1 MGSIG
6 GLSSSTSSSLSSIRG
21 YGGLASGLD
30 RDTLIEGM
38 TSGTTSKI
46 QQQYQKKQKLQWKQT
61 AIQGISSKLVEF
73 ARKYSSYT
81 SSTNLSGSSFFNKSL
96 ITALGANSGK
106 ISVSGSSSISDSVS
120 ITGVK
125 QLARNAT
132 MSSKNPV
139 SNQALA
145 TGKLDTTTKEAVSNL
160 ENESLIFKY
169 GNKTVGLYLPS
180 GTVDGYTYDYSDV
193 DKSIASINK
202 AMEGTVAS
210 GDKNLSDVMEA
221 FNDGGKVSFRSK
233 GDAATDGNSIKLTS
247 GSEKALEALGLEVG
261 RDGKPINENG
271 MVIDKT
277 QKLWTDMLLHER
289 LSEKEITFNYNG
301 TAKKLSFM
309 KMDATTT
316 LEDVRADLQKQLD
329 KEFGTG
335 RIKVSLDGANAANTE
350 GSFKFQTMD
359 AATGNA
365 DGSSVLIMS
374 GSDVGVL
381 GKTGALKVDYGTSNR
396 LNTSSSLLDSG
407 LVRLPSGK
415 NPNDP
420 LDLKINGVDINPVG
434 SDGTQKLTYNSSIS
448 DIISAINSA
457 DAGVKIS
464 YMQNADKF
472 SIEATDAGVSGDIK
486 LEGADAAVLFGR
498 KDIGDGTGG
507 DYTVTKGQDAI
518 VTVKYAG
525 SDDEIDLVRGSNSF
539 NLDGL
544 NITLNGTFG
553 WTPTADG
560 SGFDKVAGTEAVTFS
575 AKVDVEKIT
584 TAVTDMIKDYN
595 EMLELINKEVS
606 TKPNRKFP
614 PLTDDQKA
622 ELSESQIEKWEEE
635 AKKGLLFNNV
645 DIRSLADNMRFI
657 FASGSAERN
666 QMESYGITVSTDYSD
681 NGKLVLDEEKF
692 KAALES
698 DPEGVKELFTRPKVD
713 KNDQGGLMARITT
726 LTDRYAS
733 TTGATK
739 GILIEQ
745 AGSQYAPTTIL
756 NNRIQKELDT
766 IDSYIERLQDKL
778 KTETDRYIKQF
789 TSLETLI
796 SQMNSQSSWLSQ
808 AGGTM

>member
-6 GLSSSTSSSLSSIRG
+6 GLSSSTSNSLSSIRG

-46 QQQYQKKQKLQWKQT
+46 QAQYQKKQKLQWKQT

-73 ARKYSSYT
+73 SRKYASYT
-81 SSTNLSGSSFFNKSL
+81 STTNLSGSNFFNKSL
-96 ITALGANSGK
+96 ITALGANSSK
-106 ISVSGSSSISDSVS
+106 ISVSGSSSIADSVS

-125 QLARNAT
+125 QLARNAS
-132 MSSKNPV
+132 MSSKTPV
-139 SNQALA
+139 SDQSLM
-145 TGKLDTTTKEAVSNL
+145 TGKLDTTATEKVSNL

-169 GNKTVGLYLPS
+169 GNKTVGLFLPS
-180 GTVDGYTYDYSDV
+180 GTVDGYTYDYKDV
-193 DKSIASINK
+193 DSAIASINK

-210 GDKNLSDVMEA
+210 GSKKLSDVMEA
-221 FNDGGKVSFRSK
+221 FDDNGKISFRSK

-247 GSEKALEALGLEVG
+247 GTEKVLKALGVEIPNG
-261 RDGKPINENG
+261 GKTINENG
-271 MVIDKT
+271 MVIENA
-277 QKLWTDMLLHER
+277 QNLWTDMKLHER
-289 LSEKEITFNYNG
+289 LSEQKITFNYNG
-301 TAKKLSFM
+301 TSKTISFM
-309 KMDATTT
+309 EMDANTT
-316 LEDVRADLQKQLD
+316 LEDVRADLQKKLD
-329 KEFGTG
+329 KEFGSG
-335 RIKVSLDGANAANTE
+335 RIQVSLDGANQGNTQ
-350 GSFKFQTMD
+350 GSFKFETMNPT
-359 AATGNA
+359 TGA
-365 DGSSVLIMS
+365 KDGSSVLTMS
-374 GSDVGVL
+374 SSDVGVL

-396 LNTSSSLLDSG
+396 LNTTSTLLDSG

-415 NPNDP
+415 SPTDP
-420 LDLKINGVDINPVG
+420 LELTINGVEIKD
-434 SDGTQKLTYNSSIS
+434 LTYNSSVS
-448 DIISAINSA
+448 DIMNAINSA

-472 SIEATDAGVSGDIK
+472 SMEATDVGASGKIELSGAG
-486 LEGADAAVLFGR
+486 AAVLFGTE
-498 KDIGDGTGG
+498 DTGNGG

-525 SDDEIDLVRGSNSF
+525 SDEEIDLVRGSNAF

-544 NITLNGTFG
+544 NITVNDTFG
-553 WTPTADG
+553 WTPNADG
-560 SGFDKVAGTEAVTFS
+560 TFSKVAGTEAVTFN
-575 AKVDVEKIT
+575 AKVDVDKIT

-595 EMLELINKEVS
+595 EMLELINTEVS

-614 PLTDDQKA
+614 PLTDQQKE
-622 ELSESQIEKWEEE
+622 ELSDKEIEKWEEE

-657 FASGSAERN
+657 FASGSAERR

-681 NGKLVLDEEKF
+681 NGKLVLDEAKF

-698 DPEGVKELFTRPKVD
+698 DPEGVKELFTRPASEVD
-713 KNDQGGLMARITT
+713 ETDKGGLMARIKT

-745 AGSQYAPTTIL
+745 AGSTYAPTTIL
-756 NNRIQKELDT
+756 NNRIQKELNM
-766 IDSYIERLQDKL
+766 IDGNVKRLQDKL
-778 KTETDRYIKQF
+778 KVETDRYIKQF
-789 TSLETLI
+789 TTLETLI

-808 AGGTM
+808 VGGGAM

>member
-6 GLSSSTSSSLSSIRG
+6 GLSSSTSNSLSSIRG

-46 QQQYQKKQKLQWKQT
+46 QAQYQKKQKLQWKQT

-73 ARKYSSYT
+73 SRKYASYT
-81 SSTNLSGSSFFNKSL
+81 STTNLSGSNFFNKSL
-96 ITALGANSGK
+96 ITALGANSSK
-106 ISVSGSSSISDSVS
+106 ISVSGSSSIADSVS

-125 QLARNAT
+125 QLARNAS
-132 MSSKNPV
+132 MSSKTPV
-139 SNQALA
+139 SDQSLM
-145 TGKLDTTTKEAVSNL
+145 TGKLDTTATEAVSNL

-169 GNKTVGLYLPS
+169 GNKTVGLFLPS
-180 GTVDGYTYDYSDV
+180 GTVDGYTYDYKDV
-193 DKSIASINK
+193 DSAIASINK

-210 GDKNLSDVMEA
+210 GSKKLSDVMEA
-221 FNDGGKVSFRSK
+221 FDDNGKISFRSK

-247 GSEKALEALGLEVG
+247 GSEKALKALGVEIPKG
-261 RDGKPINENG
+261 GKTINENG
-271 MVIDKT
+271 MVIENT
-277 QKLWTDMLLHER
+277 QNLWTDMKLHER
-289 LSEKEITFNYNG
+289 LSEQKITFNYNG
-301 TAKKLSFM
+301 TSKTISFM
-309 KMDATTT
+309 EMDANTT
-316 LEDVRADLQKQLD
+316 LEDVRADLQKKLD
-329 KEFGTG
+329 KEFGSG
-335 RIKVSLDGANAANTE
+335 RIQVSLDGANSGNTQ
-350 GSFKFQTMD
+350 GSFKFETMNPT
-359 AATGNA
+359 TGTK
-365 DGSSVLIMS
+365 DGSSVLTMS
-374 GSDVGVL
+374 SSDAGVL

-396 LNTSSSLLDSG
+396 LNTTSSLLDSG

-415 NPNDP
+415 SPDDP
-420 LDLKINGVDINPVG
+420 LELTINGVEIKD
-434 SDGTQKLTYNSSIS
+434 LTYNSSVS
-448 DIISAINSA
+448 DIMNAINSS

-472 SIEATDAGVSGDIK
+472 SMEATDAGASGKIE
-486 LEGADAAVLFGR
+486 LSGAGAAVLFGAE
-498 KDIGDGTGG
+498 DTGNGVG

-525 SDDEIDLVRGSNSF
+525 SDEEIDLVRGSNAF

-544 NITLNGTFG
+544 NITVNDTFG
-553 WTPTADG
+553 WTPNADG
-560 SGFDKVAGTEAVTFS
+560 TFSKVAGTEAVTFN
-575 AKVDVEKIT
+575 AKVDVDKIT

-595 EMLELINKEVS
+595 EMLELINTEVS

-614 PLTDDQKA
+614 PLTDQQK
-622 ELSESQIEKWEEE
+622 EGLSEKEIEKWEEE

-657 FASGSAERN
+657 FASGSAERR

-681 NGKLVLDEEKF
+681 NGKLVLDEAKF

-698 DPEGVKELFTRPKVD
+698 DPEGVKELFTRPASEVD
-713 KNDQGGLMARITT
+713 ETDKGGLMARIKT

-745 AGSQYAPTTIL
+745 AGSTYAPTTIL
-756 NNRIQKELDT
+756 NNRIQKELDM
-766 IDSYIERLQDKL
+766 IDGNVKRLQDKL
-778 KTETDRYIKQF
+778 KVETDRYIKQF
-789 TSLETLI
+789 TTLETLI

-808 AGGTM
+808 VGGGTM